1 MAVSFQFTMV
11 RNTDTRPNF
20 IAWYRDVFGF
30 SVRVATALNDEQLF
44 KDASTIA
51 EFGDSK
57 IDSFC
62 CTLRRDSGL
71 PIAELAVT
79 RLKLLTF
86 WIRHQACT
94 GHEIGGTSNPLVRTK
109 LVTLNLL
116 KEQKRLKDGWA
127 ANNKEPEY
135 TAVALDLPSA
145 AKAFEKVKT
154 ILTRMTGSH
163 PSWSTVLHFL
173 SFLVHCHRP
182 WYWRDSIPAKNG
194 VTC

>member
-1 MAVSFQFTMV
+1 
-11 RNTDTRPNF
+11 
-20 IAWYRDVFGF
+20 
-30 SVRVATALNDEQLF
+30 
-44 KDASTIA
+44 
-51 EFGDSK
+51 
-57 IDSFC
+57 
-62 CTLRRDSGL
+62 
-71 PIAELAVT
+71 
-79 RLKLLTF
+79 
-86 WIRHQACT
+86 
-94 GHEIGGTSNPLVRTK
+94 
-109 LVTLNLL
+109 VTLNLL